1 MNFITK
7 LFTTLL
13 ERVKNRQDSEH
24 EQAAVRV
31 VISFTFLFYLLAT
44 KPVTE
49 NMTEIWT
56 LYFNLIAVFILFS
69 LTLFCSTLIWRNRS
83 PIRRMIGMIVD
94 ITAFSFG
101 LIITGETGAP
111 WYGVYLWVTFG
122 NGFRFGTNYL
132 YLSAILSVVGF
143 SSVLLL
149 TPYWQTH
156 TALGLGLLIALI
168 ILPGYAAVLTNRIN
182 EERRRAEEANQA
194 KTEFLARMSHEIRTP
209 LNGIIGTGEL
219 LRSCHLGQEEKEY
232 VDTIYAS
239 GHTLLRLIEDIL
251 DISKIEA
258 GKLEIEQVEFD
269 LHALINTTIKILS
282 VQVNTEKL
290 RLTSHIGLDIP
301 FQLIGDPL
309 HLRQILINL
318 IGNAI
323 KFTEKGSVELRCHKL
338 REENAR
344 TLIRFEV
351 IDTGIGI
358 PEEKQAQIFEKF
370 TQADES
376 TTRRFGGTGLGT
388 TIAKQLVEL
397 MGGRIGIMSSPG
409 IGTTLWFDIEFDHQ
423 SELIDEN
430 EVLKMRQCRI
440 LRLAQHAVS
449 ITNISQSLRGWGIPF
464 QNVESVNETIR
475 KLQEGVQLNT
485 PIEVVILDGIPYNKA
500 TEALLNSIEKDH
512 SHSKTSLIMVQKTGE
527 NLLPFETGRL
537 SDRVHVLKDP
547 VENNLLFNA
556 LHASH
561 LGNHENDG
569 IVSQA
574 DHLAASDDQT
584 SHPLEILIA
593 EDNSINRM
601 VISRMLGRAG
611 HNYQQVENGQ
621 ELLDALATRQ
631 YDLVIAD
638 MQMPMVSGLEAYKM
652 YRFAHPD
659 NAAIPFII
667 LTANATTDARKSCEE
682 AGIEWFLTK
691 PISSEKL
698 LSTITRATTAN
709 NTTDLTDKQTSMAG
723 ADASEVPVIDYG
735 ILREVAKLAPDQA
748 FLTMLMD
755 SLEKDGAQLI
765 KEMSEAIHTQ
775 DIKHFKALAHALK
788 GSAANLGLVQL
799 QQHTIDAEEISSRQ
813 LDSEGKI
820 ALEAIQTAFDE
831 GKQVLYKEFDLS
843 EPEQTAG

>member
-1 MNFITK
+1 MNLITK
-7 LFTTLL
+7 SFNTLQ

-31 VISFTFLFYLLAT
+31 VIPFTFLFYLLAT
-44 KPVTE
+44 RPDAG
-49 NMTEIWT
+49 NMTETWHIGI
-56 LYFNLIAVFILFS
+56 NFITAFIIFS
-69 LTLFCSTLIWRNRS
+69 ITLFCSTIIWPNRS
-83 PIRRMIGMIVD
+83 PVRRIIGMIAD
-94 ITAFSFG
+94 ISAFSFG
-101 LIITGETGAP
+101 LIITGEMGAP

-143 SSVLLL
+143 SSVLIL

-156 TALGLGLLIALI
+156 TALGFGLLIALI
-168 ILPGYAAVLTNRIN
+168 VLPGYAAILTNRIN

-194 KTEFLARMSHEIRTP
+194 KSEFLARMSHEIRTP

-232 VDTIYAS
+232 ADTIYAS

-269 LHALINTTIKILS
+269 LHALIGTTIKMLS

-309 HLRQILINL
+309 HLRQVLINL

-338 REENAR
+338 REENDC

-358 PEEKQAQIFEKF
+358 PEQKQAQIFEKF

-376 TTRRFGGTGLGT
+376 TTRQFGGTGLGT

-409 IGTTLWFDIEFDHQ
+409 IGTTLWFDIEFEHQ
-423 SELIDEN
+423 AELVN
-430 EVLKMRQCRI
+430 EKEVIKMRHCRV

-449 ITNISQSLRGWGIPF
+449 ITNVSQSLRGWGVPF
-464 QNVESVNETIR
+464 LNVESIEEAIH
-475 KLQEGVQLNT
+475 KLQEGVQFNI
-485 PIEVVILDGIPYNKA
+485 PFEIIIFDGIPYNKG
-500 TEALLNSIEKDH
+500 TEALLDSIEKDDN
-512 SHSKTSLIMVQKTGE
+512 HSKINLIMVQKTGE
-527 NLLPFETGRL
+527 KLPPYETGRL

-547 VENNLLFNA
+547 VENNQLFNA
-556 LHASH
+556 LHASY
-561 LGNHENDG
+561 LNGHENDG
-569 IVSQA
+569 IINQT
-574 DHLAASDDQT
+574 DHLTAAGDPT
-584 SHPLEILIA
+584 VHPLEILIA

-601 VISRMLGRAG
+601 VISRMLGHAG
-611 HNYQQVENGQ
+611 HNFQQVENGQ
-621 ELLDALATRQ
+621 ELLDALATRC

-638 MQMPMVSGLEAYKM
+638 MQMPLVSGLEAYKM
-652 YRFAHPD
+652 YRFAHPEND
-659 NAAIPFII
+659 ATPFII

-698 LSTITRATTAN
+698 LSTITKATAN
-709 NTTDLTDKQTSMAG
+709 SATTDLANEQTSVVGAG
-723 ADASEVPVIDYG
+723 TSLIPVIDYDT
-735 ILREVAKLAPDQA
+735 LREVSKLAPDRA
-748 FLTMLMD
+748 FLTLLMD

-799 QQHTIDAEEISSRQ
+799 QQHTTDAEEISSRQ

-820 ALEAIQTAFDE
+820 ALKAIQTSFDE
-831 GKQVLYKEFDLS
+831 GKQLLYKEFDLS